1 MISDNLKSKV
11 FIRVE
16 HFMKLASVIYAR
28 DFPMPVVYFD
38 VKGGFAG
45 KAKSSEN
52 IISFNAVLLAENEK
66 HFMEDTIPH
75 EIAHVLCYAIHG
87 WIRSAQGGI
96 SHHGTEWKA
105 IMRALGCVP
114 SRCHDLDVS
123 NVKRKMRSFSYF
135 CPDCKAC
142 FTLSA
147 IRHNRAVKGTAYKH
161 KNCTTTI
168 EFIEE
173 IK

>member
-16 HFMKLASVIYAR
+16 HFIKLASDIYGVK
-28 DFPMPVVYFD
+28 FPMPAVYFD
-38 VKGGFAG
+38 VKGGCAG
-45 KAKSSEN
+45 KAKPSEN
-52 IISFNAVLLAENEK
+52 VISFNAVLLAENEK

-75 EIAHVLCYAIHG
+75 EIAHVLCYLLHG
-87 WIRSAQGGI
+87 WIKTAQGGI
-96 SHHGTEWKA
+96 SSHGAEWKA
-105 IMRALGCVP
+105 IMLALGCVP

-123 NVKRKMRSFSYF
+123 NVKRKIRSFSYF

-142 FTLSA
+142 FSLTI
-147 IRHNRAVKGTAYKH
+147 IRHNRALKGTKYKH
-161 KNCTTTI
+161 KNCKSTV